1 MAKFLTLCYVIF
13 LLSAT
18 AHPASNANFGETYAE
33 GRKFMQQSQWEKA
46 LKNFQT
52 LEKDYTLLSDYV
64 LFDMAA
70 CYEKSGEKDK
80 AVASLKKIVSDYKNA
95 FLYRKA
101 FRRILEIEKGGD
113 IKVVLKDYDLYLR
126 EFPQDSKT
134 LWEKAE
140 LLEKSGMHEE
150 ALPIWK
156 EIFFSGGAY
165 ALTAY
170 EALKAN
176 NRQPSHA
183 EIKLAASRLSEKEN
197 YRQTAALLEDSP
209 PREVEG
215 RYLQAHSY
223 FHLRRYRD
231 AARILSHM
239 SFKNSKYLLALSLIR
254 TNEKD
259 AFYKLIEGA
268 KRGQNDL
275 FSLHSMAAEL
285 KRREGNVAESLAIL
299 QSMQL
304 LYPEREEEI
313 TWCQAWTAIREGRL
327 ADAERLLSG
336 LAERSSKEQDKYLF
350 WLGKVKKYQGQS
362 GDVFFS
368 QIKDQSGYYWF
379 KTGNKGKSPLPDNGL
394 KDEKMG
400 NLLPLPE
407 EISRSML
414 RIAELEY
421 LKMRTEATQE
431 ARFVIGSVTEPYVFS
446 FARQLAAIEDYY
458 SLVRLGTRHNAATLK
473 YPLAFRDKVL
483 THATAHKIDP
493 LLVTALMRE
502 ESRFKNDA
510 ISSAGAIGVMQLM
523 PATARRIARIKNNE
537 ELFDA
542 EKNIGLGTSYL
553 SQLVAHFKSLPY
565 AVAAYNAGEHNVEK
579 WLAAGYRDED
589 EFAEDIPFGE
599 TKNYVFRVLKTYGIM
614 KSLYGNKDQ

>member
-1 MAKFLTLCYVIF
+1 MAKFLTLCSVIF

-18 AHPASNANFGETYAE
+18 AYPASNANFRETYAE

-46 LKNFQT
+46 LKNFQA
-52 LEKDYTLLSDYV
+52 LEKDYTLLNDYI
-64 LFDMAA
+64 LFDMSA

-80 AVASLKKIVSDYKNA
+80 AVACLRKIASNFKNSS
-95 FLYRKA
+95 LYRKA

-113 IKVVLKDYDLYLR
+113 LKVVLTDYDFYLR

-134 LWEKAE
+134 VWEKAD
-140 LLEKSGMHEE
+140 LLEKSGMNEE
-150 ALPIWK
+150 ALLIWK
-156 EIFFSGGAY
+156 EIFLSGSAY

-176 NRQPSHA
+176 NRQPSRG
-183 EIKLAASRLSEKEN
+183 EIKLAASRLLEKEN
-197 YRQTAALLEDSP
+197 YQQAAALLEYSP
-209 PREVEG
+209 PKEEEG
-215 RYLQAHSY
+215 KYLLARAY
-223 FHLRRYRD
+223 FRLRRYRD
-231 AARILSHM
+231 TARMLSGI
-239 SFKNSKYLLALSLIR
+239 SFKDSKYLLALSLIR

-259 AFYKLIEGA
+259 AFYKLIDGA
-268 KRGQNDL
+268 KQGQKDL

-285 KRREGNVAESLAIL
+285 KRRDGNIAESLGIL

-313 TWCQAWTAIREGRL
+313 TWCRAWTAIREGQL
-327 ADAERLLSG
+327 VDAEGLLAG

-350 WLGKVKKYQGQS
+350 WLGKVKTYQGQS
-362 GDVFFS
+362 GEVFFS

-379 KTGNKGKSPLPDNGL
+379 KAGNKGKNPLSDNGL
-394 KDEKMG
+394 KDAKKES
-400 NLLPLPE
+400 LLPLPE
-407 EISRSML
+407 EINRSML
-414 RIAELEY
+414 RIAELES

-431 ARFVIGSVTEPYVFS
+431 ARFVIGSVTEPYVFT

-458 SLVRLGTRHNAATLK
+458 SLVKLGTRYNAATLK
-473 YPLAFRDKVL
+473 YPLAFRDKVFA
-483 THATAHKIDP
+483 HASTQKIDP

-502 ESRFKNDA
+502 ESRFRNDA
-510 ISSAGAIGVMQLM
+510 VSGAGAIGVMQLM
-523 PATARRIARIKNNE
+523 PATARRVAHIRNNE
-537 ELFDA
+537 ELYDA
-542 EKNIGLGTSYL
+542 EKNIGLGTNYL
-553 SQLVAHFKSLPY
+553 AQLVTHFKLLPY

-599 TKNYVFRVLKTYGIM
+599 TKSYVFRVLKTYGIM
-614 KSLYGNKDQ
+614 KSLYGNKEE